1 MNRRDYCLHL
11 NTEQGSTCV
20 QVNVEKGGEIN
31 IDISSDK
38 PWDENDPELRYSI
51 RFKSDTDVKGLIEL
65 LRWSRK
71 ASLEAQGYKV
81 VM

>member
-1 MNRRDYCLHL
+1 VNRRDYCLHL
-11 NTEQGSTCV
+11 NAGLDSSCV
-20 QVNVEKGGEIN
+20 QVNVGDDGGIILEFTSDDQDNHILTFRSDL
-31 IDISSDK
+31 DI
-38 PWDENDPELRYSI
+38 
-51 RFKSDTDVKGLIEL
+51 KGLIEL

>member
-1 MNRRDYCLHL
+1 M
-11 NTEQGSTCV
+11 
-20 QVNVEKGGEIN
+20 QVNVEKSGEIN
-31 IDISSDK
+31 IDISSDM

>member
-1 MNRRDYCLHL
+1 
-11 NTEQGSTCV
+11 V
-20 QVNVEKGGEIN
+20 QVNVDKGGEIN
-31 IDISSDK
+31 IEISSDK
-38 PWDENDPELRYSI
+38 PWDENDPELGYSI

>member
-1 MNRRDYCLHL
+1 M
-11 NTEQGSTCV
+11 
-20 QVNVEKGGEIN
+20 QVNVDKDGEIN
-31 IDISSDK
+31 IEISSDK
-38 PWDENDPELRYSI
+38 PWDANDPELGYSI